1 MSVFESRPDR
11 PSPDERSLS
20 AGEQE
25 TWPAGEPISAVA
37 VGESQ
42 FSPWP
47 PHPEPLS
54 VQRPPR
60 RVRVGLLLFLLL
72 MLATLLASPYLL
84 ESIPYAWTRGKLR
97 AEFEVARRVLE
108 ESPEPRERFRWIVR
122 GVSPAVVG
130 IETVRRDVPA
140 SVPDEWR
147 HFFQPEFREEGMGSG
162 VIVDPEGYLVTNF
175 HVINDASRITVRLAD
190 GRTLHNA
197 AVVGADPVND
207 LAVLKISADKL
218 SAVPWGDSDQLEVGD
233 TVLAIG
239 NPYGLRHTV
248 TAGIIS
254 AKERRAATNAGG
266 YQEFLQTD
274 AALNPGNSGGPLVDM
289 QGRIVGINTAIFGE
303 AYRGISFAIP
313 SRVVQDVYKQ
323 LRETG
328 RISRGWL
335 GVQME
340 EVSERD
346 ARRGNLEAASGAKV
360 VRVIPG
366 SPAEAAGMLP
376 DDIILT
382 WDGKPISEPAALS
395 IAVAR
400 SAVGTKVKVG
410 ILRGKERRE
419 MEVEVAERPRQF

>member
-1 MSVFESRPDR
+1 MSAFDSRPDP
-11 PSPDERSLS
+11 PSPDEENSS
-20 AGEQE
+20 PSGSE
-25 TWPAGEPISAVA
+25 TLHDDEPISAVA
-37 VGESQ
+37 VSESPY
-42 FSPWP
+42 SPWS
-47 PHPEPLS
+47 PHPEPVV

-60 RVRVGLLLFLLL
+60 HVRFGLLLFLLL
-72 MLATLLASPYLL
+72 MLAALLSAPYLL
-84 ESIPYAWTRGKLR
+84 EAIPYAWTRGRLR
-97 AEFEVARRVLE
+97 AEFEVARQVLD
-108 ESPEPRERFRWIVR
+108 ESAEPRERFRWIVR

-147 HFFQPEFREEGMGSG
+147 HFFQPELREEGMGSG

-175 HVINDASRITVRLAD
+175 HVINEASRITVRLAD

-197 AVVGADPVND
+197 SVIGADPVND
-207 LAVLKISADKL
+207 LAVLKISAEGL
-218 SAVPWGDSDQLEVGD
+218 AAVPWGDSDHLEVGD

-289 QGRIVGINTAIFGE
+289 KGRIVGINTAIFGE

-313 SRVVQDVYKQ
+313 SRVVQDVYRQ

-346 ARRGNLEAASGAKV
+346 ARRGNLETAAGAKV
-360 VRVIPG
+360 VRVVPG
-366 SPAEAAGMLP
+366 SPAEAAGLKP

-382 WDGKPISEPAALS
+382 WDGKPIPEPAALS

-400 SAVGTKVKVG
+400 STVGSKIRVG
-410 ILRGKERRE
+410 ILRGRERLE
-419 MEVEVAERPRQF
+419 VEVEVAERPFRF

>member
-1 MSVFESRPDR
+1 MSVFESGPDR
-11 PSPDERSLS
+11 PSPEGGSPPASER
-20 AGEQE
+20 E
-25 TWPAGEPISAVA
+25 TWRDEEPISAVA
-37 VGESQ
+37 VGES
-42 FSPWP
+42 
-47 PHPEPLS
+47 PLS
-54 VQRPPR
+54 PRPPR
-60 RVRVGLLLFLLL
+60 PAPVTVPHPPQRVRPALLLLVLL
-72 MLATLLASPYLL
+72 MPVILLAAPYLL
-84 ESIPYAWTRGKLR
+84 EAVSHAWSRGKLR
-97 AEFEVARRVLE
+97 AEFEVARQVLDQ
-108 ESPEPRERFRWIVR
+108 SPEPRERFRWIVR

-147 HFFQPEFREEGMGSG
+147 HFFQPEFREGGMGSG

-175 HVINDASRITVRLAD
+175 HVINEASRITVRLAD
-190 GRTLHNA
+190 GRTVHNA

-207 LAVLKISADKL
+207 LAVLKISAAGL

-233 TVLAIG
+233 AVLAIG
-239 NPYGLRHTV
+239 NPYGLSHTV

-289 QGRIVGINTAIFGE
+289 KGRIVGINTAIFGE

-313 SRVVQDVYKQ
+313 SRVVQDIYRQ
-323 LRETG
+323 LRDTG

-346 ARRGNLEAASGAKV
+346 ARRGNLESASGAKV
-360 VRVIPG
+360 VRVVPG
-366 SPAEAAGMLP
+366 SPADAAGLQP

-382 WDGKPISEPAALS
+382 WDGKPIPEPAALS

-410 ILRGKERRE
+410 ILRGTERLE
-419 MEVEVAERPRQF
+419 LEIEVAERPLQF

>member
-1 MSVFESRPDR
+1 MSVFESRPDK
-11 PSPDERSLS
+11 PSQNEGSMS
-20 AGEQE
+20 ASEPE
-25 TWPAGEPISAVA
+25 TWRAEEPISALA
-37 VGESQ
+37 VGESP
-42 FSPWP
+42 FSPWS
-47 PHPEPLS
+47 PHPEP
-54 VQRPPR
+54 VTVPRPPR
-60 RVRVGLLLFLLL
+60 RVRAGLLLFLLL
-72 MLATLLASPYLL
+72 MPAILLTSPYLL
-84 ESIPYAWTRGKLR
+84 EAIPYAWTRGKLR

-218 SAVPWGDSDQLEVGD
+218 AAVPWGDSDQLEVGD

-289 QGRIVGINTAIFGE
+289 KGRIVGINTAIFGE

-346 ARRGNLEAASGAKV
+346 ARRGNLESASGAKV
-360 VRVIPG
+360 VRVVPG
-366 SPAEAAGMLP
+366 SPAEAAGLLP

-382 WDGKPISEPAALS
+382 WDGKPIPEPAALS

-400 SAVGTKVKVG
+400 SSVGTKVKVG

-419 MEVEVAERPRQF
+419 VEVEVAERPRQF

>member
-1 MSVFESRPDR
+1 MSVFDSQSDRSSNGVSGGDSWQEGEPLEAILAEERR
-11 PSPDERSLS
+11 PSVFPHPPAQTLLEMPRRRPWGLAVFLLVVLAILLS
-20 AGEQE
+20 A
-25 TWPAGEPISAVA
+25 
-37 VGESQ
+37 
-42 FSPWP
+42 
-47 PHPEPLS
+47 
-54 VQRPPR
+54 
-60 RVRVGLLLFLLL
+60 
-72 MLATLLASPYLL
+72 PYWL
-84 ESIPYAWTRGKLR
+84 EEIPYMWTRGRLR
-97 AEFEVARRVLE
+97 AEFEVARHVLD
-108 ESPEPRERFRWIVR
+108 ESAEPRERFRWIVR

-130 IETVRRDVPA
+130 IETVRRNVPA
-140 SVPDEWR
+140 AVPDEWR
-147 HFFQPEFREEGMGSG
+147 NFFRPEFREEGMGSG

-190 GRTLHNA
+190 GRTVQGA
-197 AVVGADPVND
+197 TVVGADPVND
-207 LAVLKISADKL
+207 LALLKISAEGL
-218 SAVPWGDSDQLEVGD
+218 AAVPWGNSDEVEVGD

-289 QGRIVGINTAIFGE
+289 KGRIVGINTAIFGE

-313 SRVVQDVYKQ
+313 SRVVQDVYRQ

-346 ARRGNLEAASGAKV
+346 ARRGNLETAAGAKV
-360 VRVIPG
+360 VRVVPD
-366 SPAEAAGMLP
+366 SPAEAAGFQP
-376 DDIILT
+376 NDIILT
-382 WDGKPISEPAALS
+382 WDGKPIPEPAALS

-400 SAVGTKVKVG
+400 SAVGSKVKVG
-410 ILRGKERRE
+410 ILRGKERLE
-419 MEVEVAERPRQF
+419 LEVEVAERPLQF